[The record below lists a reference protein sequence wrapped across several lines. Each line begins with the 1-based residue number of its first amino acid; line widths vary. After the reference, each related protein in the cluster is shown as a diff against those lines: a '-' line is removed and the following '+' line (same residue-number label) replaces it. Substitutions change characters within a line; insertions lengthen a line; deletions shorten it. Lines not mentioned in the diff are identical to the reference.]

1 MEDRYQASIKHSE
14 ETVRIMAR
22 AQYETFR
29 PMAYY
34 WLLLISLIL
43 LAVALFVPGLGQ
55 SVKILCILLGSFTL
69 VGLNSPARQL
79 ADQVI
84 RSLNGKFPTITYY
97 FEDELIRLKGTDNAD
112 SLPYNDI
119 YLLLEQKD
127 YLYLFLKDHSSYMLD
142 RSSITPNEAG
152 LMALI
157 SEKTGLPWTKNRSIL
172 NTSIK
177 SLKEQKARQSGR

>member
-112 SLPYNDI
+112 SLPYSDI

-177 SLKEQKARQSGR
+177 SLKEQMARQSGR

>member
-1 MEDRYQASIKHSE
+1 MEDRYRATIKHSE
-14 ETVRIMAR
+14 DTVRTMAR

-43 LAVALFVPGLGQ
+43 LAVAVFVPGLGQ

-69 VGLNSPARQL
+69 VGLNAPARQL

-84 RSLNGKFPTITYY
+84 RSLNGRFPVISYT
-97 FEDELIRLKGTDNAD
+97 FEDDSIHLEGTDNAD
-112 SLPYNDI
+112 KLPYSEI

-127 YLYLFLKDHSSYMLD
+127 YLFLFLKDRSCYMLD
-142 RSSITPNEAG
+142 RSSMTPDDTG

-157 SEKTGLPWTKNRSIL
+157 EEKTGLVWTKNRSIL
-172 NTSIK
+172 HTSIK
-177 SLKEQKARQSGR
+177 TLKEQHDRQSVR

>member
-29 PMAYY
+29 PMTYY

-84 RSLNGKFPTITYY
+84 RSLNGKFPTISYL

-112 SLPYNDI
+112 SLPYSDI

-177 SLKEQKARQSGR
+177 TLKEQKARQSGR

>member
-1 MEDRYQASIKHSE
+1 MKGQYRASIKHSE
-14 ETVRIMAR
+14 DTVRTMAR

-34 WLLLISLIL
+34 WLLLVSLIL
-43 LAVALFVPGLGQ
+43 LAVAVFVPGLGQ

-84 RSLNGKFPTITYY
+84 RSLNGKFPVISYT
-97 FEDELIRLKGTDNAD
+97 FEDDAIHLEGTDSAD
-112 SLPYNDI
+112 TLPYSDI

-127 YLYLFLKDHSSYMLD
+127 YLYLFLKDRSCYMLD
-142 RSSITPNEAG
+142 RSSMIPDDAG
-152 LMALI
+152 LMTLVE
-157 SEKTGLPWTKNRSIL
+157 EKTGLPWTKNRSIL
-172 NTSIK
+172 QTSIK
-177 SLKEQKARQSGR
+177 TLKEQQARQSGR

>member
-1 MEDRYQASIKHSE
+1 MVGIIQI
-14 ETVRIMAR
+14 
-22 AQYETFR
+22 
-29 PMAYY
+29 
-34 WLLLISLIL
+34 LLLVQIVVVVVERV
-43 LAVALFVPGLGQ
+43 VA
-55 SVKILCILLGSFTL
+55 KACILLGSFTL

-112 SLPYNDI
+112 SLPYSDI

-177 SLKEQKARQSGR
+177 TLKEQKARQSGR